1 MKELSELS
9 KNTVRGARILDFLR
23 QMDEVF
29 APQWELLSSLEDFS
43 EAPQKEVK
51 KTAIR
56 MQATK
61 TSYGKILQFIEQELG
76 YTRKTIDQ
84 IPENVFRSRHFRG
97 QRIVEILLFLNNEK
111 ELCQTEVEALSA
123 MSQFDFSEL
132 IHYFE
137 VQRNFYALIQEEM
150 TFIFAVKGD
159 TPSIRLWLKALE
171 RTPEG
176 FLGKKRKKRM
186 EEL

>member
-1 MKELSELS
+1 MKELSDLS
-9 KNTVRGARILDFLR
+9 KNTVRGAKILDFLR
-23 QMDEVF
+23 RMDEVF
-29 APQWELLSSLEDFS
+29 APQWGLLSSLEDFS
-43 EAPQKEVK
+43 EVPQEEVK
-51 KTAIR
+51 KMTIR

-61 TSYGKILQFIEQELG
+61 ASYGKIIQFIEKELG
-76 YTRKTIDQ
+76 YTRKTMDQ
-84 IPENVFRSRHFRG
+84 IPEKVFRARHFRG

-111 ELCQTEVEALSA
+111 ELCQNEVEALSA
-123 MSQFDFSEL
+123 MSQFDFSDL

-137 VQRNFYALIQEEM
+137 VQHNFYALIQEEL

-159 TPSIRLWLKALE
+159 TPSIRLWFKAFE

-186 EEL
+186 EGL